1 MIFFNEK
8 QIEKLLPM
16 QDCIAVMRNLFSLNL
31 AEETFNPLRNV
42 FHLPNSTGML
52 GLMPA
57 VIKPY
62 GVLGVKVLTVFLD
75 NYKKG
80 LSSHQGIVNLFETE
94 TGQLLASFD
103 ADSITAIRTAAVS
116 ALMTD
121 LLAAENAKTLCLIGS
136 GKQAEKH
143 LEAIFLV
150 RPIKKVNVWSPN
162 YDNAN
167 AFVKKMSKTNMLT
180 VGNPRN
186 IEIKAFHTAQEA
198 VHDADIICT
207 VTSASH
213 PVIFNDWLKE
223 RVHINAVGV
232 STKNKRELDDEIILN
247 SDVYVD
253 SYESAMSEAGDI
265 ILAANAERS
274 VAQIIKAD
282 IHQVL
287 MDKSIIDRSKKT
299 VFKSLGLAIEDV
311 AAAWHC
317 WNKSNNPS
325 V

>member
-1 MIFFNEK
+1 MTFFNEK
-8 QIEKLLPM
+8 QVEHLLPM
-16 QDCIAVMRNLFSLNL
+16 HECIAAMRALFSLNL
-31 AEETFNPLRNV
+31 AEDTYNPLRNIH
-42 FHLPNSTGML
+42 FLPNSTGML

-62 GVLGVKVLTVFLD
+62 GVLGIKVLTVFLD

-121 LLAAENAKTLCLIGS
+121 LLAVENAETLCLIGS

-143 LEAIFLV
+143 LEAILLV
-150 RPIKKVNVWSPN
+150 RPIKNVHVWSPN
-162 YDNAN
+162 YDNVST
-167 AFVKKMSKTNMLT
+167 FVEKMVAQGAISKN
-180 VGNPRN
+180 VK
-186 IEIKAFHTAQEA
+186 IKAFHTAQEA
-198 VHDADIICT
+198 VHEADIICT
-207 VTSASH
+207 VTSAST

-223 RVHINAVGV
+223 RVHINAVGA
-232 STKNKRELDDEIILN
+232 STKNKRELDPEIILN

-253 SYESAMSEAGDI
+253 NYESAMNEAGDI
-265 ILAANAERS
+265 LLAAHAEKPVS
-274 VAQIIKAD
+274 QIIKAD

-287 MDKSIIDRSKKT
+287 RDKSLIDGHKKT
-299 VFKSLGLAIEDV
+299 VFKSLGIAIEDV
-311 AAAWHC
+311 ASAWHC
-317 WNKSNNPS
+317 WNKSKHPLS
-325 V
+325 I

>member
-8 QIEKLLPM
+8 QIEQLLPM
-16 QDCIAVMRNLFSLNL
+16 RDCITVMRQLFSLNL
-31 AEETFNPLRNV
+31 AEDTYNPLRNIL
-42 FHLPNSTGML
+42 FLPNSSGIL

-62 GVLGVKVLTVFLD
+62 GVMGVKVLTVFLD

-121 LLAAENAKTLCLIGS
+121 LLAVKNAETLCLIGS

-143 LEAIFLV
+143 LEAILCV
-150 RPIKKVNVWSPN
+150 RPLKKVTVWGQN
-162 YDNAN
+162 YDNAA
-167 AFVKKMSKTNMLT
+167 AFVKKVSHIYPLS
-180 VGNPRN
+180 
-186 IEIKAFHTAQEA
+186 IKAFHTAKEA
-198 VHDADIICT
+198 VKDADIICT
-207 VTSASH
+207 VTSASN
-213 PVIFNDWLKE
+213 PVIFHDWLKAH
-223 RVHINAVGV
+223 VHINAVGA
-232 STKNKRELDDEIILN
+232 STKNKRELDGEIILN

-253 SYESAMSEAGDI
+253 SYESAINEAGDI
-265 ILAANAERS
+265 LLAANAQRS
-274 VAQIIKAD
+274 VADIIKAD

-287 MDKSIIDRSKKT
+287 SDKSIIDKSKKT
-299 VFKSLGLAIEDV
+299 VFKSVGMAIEDV

-317 WNKSNNPS
+317 WNKSLSRSTDFSP
-325 V
+325 